1 VLFTDD
7 ALPGPAAG
15 STTVTFRRWKRRH
28 AKVGGRFRTRDLWFE
43 VDAVDVVAAASITD
57 DVAELL
63 NRLDRLDRASPRD
76 PWTYER
82 SPRGQALRDATA
94 G

>member
-43 VDAVDVVAAASITD
+43 VDAVDVMAAGSITDAAASS
-57 DVAELL
+57 
-63 NRLDRLDRASPRD
+63 R
-76 PWTYER
+76 R
-82 SPRGQALRDATA
+82 SA
-94 G
+94 